1 MTIIKGRTGEWEMVI
16 GLEVHA
22 QITSHSKLFSGAST
36 TFGADP
42 NHQVS
47 LVDAAFP
54 GMLPV
59 INKQCVVQ
67 AVKTGFGLNAHINL
81 ESVFDRKNYFYPDLP
96 AGYQISQYQ
105 KPIVGKGYLDI
116 DLPDGTSKRI
126 GITRLHLEQDAGK
139 SLHDQSPKDTY
150 VDLNRAGVA
159 LMEIVSEPEMTGPEE
174 AAAYVKKLRA
184 ILQYIGSCDGN
195 MEEGSMR
202 ADVNL
207 SVRRK
212 GEKKLGTRCEIKNV
226 NSIRFIM
233 AAIEYEAQRQIEI
246 VEAGGTIAQET
257 RLWDT
262 TKHETRALRSKE
274 EAHDY
279 RYFPDP
285 DLLPLRLDAA
295 WVEDLRRAL
304 PELTDAKKERLMQQY
319 GLKAYDAT
327 TLVADQAAADFF
339 EAVAKGRDGKLAA
352 NWVTVELFGA
362 LNKLGREIS
371 HSPISATQLSEL
383 VGLIEDNTISGR
395 IAKDVFEVM
404 LETGQNPAAIVQ
416 EKGWQQMTDM
426 GAIDAAI
433 DAILAQ
439 HADKV
444 AEYKSGKDKLFGF
457 FVGQV
462 MKATGGKANPAA
474 LNDLLKKK
482 LS

>member
-1 MTIIKGRTGEWEMVI
+1 QQRKILSQLRPRQQQRKI
-16 GLEVHA
+16 L
-22 QITSHSKLFSGAST
+22 KL
-36 TFGADP
+36 
-42 NHQVS
+42 
-47 LVDAAFP
+47 
-54 GMLPV
+54 
-59 INKQCVVQ
+59 
-67 AVKTGFGLNAHINL
+67 
-81 ESVFDRKNYFYPDLP
+81 
-96 AGYQISQYQ
+96 
-105 KPIVGKGYLDI
+105 
-116 DLPDGTSKRI
+116 
-126 GITRLHLEQDAGK
+126 
-139 SLHDQSPKDTY
+139 
-150 VDLNRAGVA
+150 
-159 LMEIVSEPEMTGPEE
+159 
-174 AAAYVKKLRA
+174 
-184 ILQYIGSCDGN
+184 
-195 MEEGSMR
+195 
-202 ADVNL
+202 
-207 SVRRK
+207 
-212 GEKKLGTRCEIKNV
+212 
-226 NSIRFIM
+226 
-233 AAIEYEAQRQIEI
+233 
-246 VEAGGTIAQET
+246 
-257 RLWDT
+257 
-262 TKHETRALRSKE
+262 
-274 EAHDY
+274 
-279 RYFPDP
+279 
-285 DLLPLRLDAA
+285 
-295 WVEDLRRAL
+295 
-304 PELTDAKKERLMQQY
+304 KERLMQQY